1 MIEATRALTKRWLDA
16 LPHVHDT
23 PERTARAYALGV
35 FLGFSPFLGLH
46 TIIAIALAFML
57 RLNRVAVLL
66 GVYSNLPWIIGAY
79 YLATTMLGAALL
91 RTTLPPDLSERL
103 RDMLQLSV
111 RSREFWHEVM
121 RLASPLLWP
130 YTVGSLIGATILAA
144 IAYRMALAFVIR
156 RRRHQTTTGNALDSK
171 PPASA

>member
-1 MIEATRALTKRWLDA
+1 MIEATQALIRRWLDA
-16 LPHVHDT
+16 LLHVHDT

-46 TIIAIALAFML
+46 TVIAVALAFIL

-79 YLATTMLGAALL
+79 YLFTTVMGAALL
-91 RTTLPPDLSERL
+91 RTTLPPDLAERL

-111 RSREFWHEVM
+111 RSREFWHEVL
-121 RLASPLLWP
+121 RLGSPLLWP
-130 YTVGSLIGATILAA
+130 YTVGSLIGATILAL
-144 IAYRMALAFVIR
+144 IAYRAALAFVIR
-156 RRRHQTTTGNALDSK
+156 RRRHQALHGKSPYGR
-171 PPASA
+171 PPVAP